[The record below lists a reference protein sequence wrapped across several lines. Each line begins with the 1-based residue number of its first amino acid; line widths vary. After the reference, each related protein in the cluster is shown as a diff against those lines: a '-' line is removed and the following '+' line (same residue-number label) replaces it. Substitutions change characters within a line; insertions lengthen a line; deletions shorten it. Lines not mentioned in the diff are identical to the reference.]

1 MARKRTRASALAG
14 HPPARA
20 GAWLLLPALLIA
32 LLAAYRP
39 AWHGGPI
46 WDDDG
51 HITRPELRSAEGL
64 GRIWSEVGATQQY
77 YPVVHSAFWIEH
89 ALWGDT
95 PTGYHLVS
103 IALHA
108 VSAFL
113 VFLILRRLDV
123 PGAVLAAVIFALH
136 PIQVESVAW
145 ISELKNTLSGVFLLG
160 AALAYLR
167 YENEGRR
174 AAIYVLSLVLFLM
187 AVLSKTVAAMLPAAL
202 LILAW
207 WRRGT
212 IDARRD
218 VVPLLPFFA
227 AGLAAGLLTAWVERT
242 FIGAAGPAFHLSAAE
257 RVLVAGRAL
266 WFYAGKLLWPV
277 PLIFNYPRWTVDTT
291 AWWQY
296 LFPLG
301 AAAAFAACWA
311 IRRRTRAPLA
321 ALALFAVALFPALG
335 FVSIF
340 PFRYSFVADHFAYLA
355 AIPFAA
361 LAAARVPR
369 RAIAIAV
376 CVAAAVLGGLTHVQS
391 RDYRDAEALYRAVI
405 RRNPSSWLAQNN
417 LGRLLLGQ
425 GRTDEALAPLEAAA
439 RLQPAYGEP
448 YANLGRLHVRRGE
461 HALAVE
467 PLEAALTIDP
477 ANAPAHYNL
486 GVALQALGRAEAA
499 AGQFA
504 EAARLQPGAV
514 EPEFALGNVL
524 QGLGRPADAIAHY
537 ETALRSAPM
546 EAAIHNNLGGALV
559 AAGRLDEAGAHFSE
573 ALRLRPD
580 FDQARENLRRLR
592 ALRGR

>member
-14 HPPARA
+14 HPPARSR
-20 GAWLLLPALLIA
+20 AWLLLPALLIA
-32 LLAAYRP
+32 LLAAYQP

-46 WDDDG
+46 WDDEG
-51 HITRPELRSAEGL
+51 HLTRPELRSAEGL

-77 YPVVHSAFWIEH
+77 YPVAHSAFWIEH
-89 ALWGDT
+89 ALWGDN
-95 PTGYHLVS
+95 PTGYHLAG

-113 VFLILRRLDV
+113 LFLILRRLDV

-174 AAIYVLSLVLFLM
+174 PAIYVLSFVLFLM
-187 AVLSKTVAAMLPAAL
+187 AVLSKTVAAVLPAAL
-202 LILAW
+202 LIVGW

-212 IDARRD
+212 IEVRRD
-218 VVPLLPFFA
+218 FVPLVPFFA

-242 FIGAAGPAFHLSAAE
+242 FIGAAGPAFDLSAAE
-257 RVLVAGRAL
+257 RILVAGRAL
-266 WFYAGKLLWPV
+266 WFYAGKLFWPV

-311 IRRRTRAPLA
+311 LRRRTRAPLA
-321 ALALFAVALFPALG
+321 GLALFAVALFPALG
-335 FVSIF
+335 FVSVF

-361 LAAARVPR
+361 LAAARVPG
-369 RAIAIAV
+369 RAIAMAA
-376 CVAAAVLGGLTHVQS
+376 CVAAAVLGALTHAQS
-391 RDYRDAEALYRAVI
+391 RDYRDAETLYRATI
-405 RRNPSSWLAQNN
+405 QRNPSSWLAQNN

-439 RLQPAYGEP
+439 RLQPAYAEP
-448 YANLGRLHVRRGE
+448 FANLGRLHVRRGE

-467 PLEAALTIDP
+467 PLETALKLDP

-499 AGQFA
+499 AGEFA
-504 EAARLQPGAV
+504 EAARLQPGAA

-524 QGLGRPADAIAHY
+524 QGLGRPGDAIAHY

-559 AAGRLDEAGAHFSE
+559 AAGRLDEAAAHFSE

>member
-14 HPPARA
+14 HRPARA
-20 GAWLLLPALLIA
+20 RAWLLLPALLVA
-32 LLAAYRP
+32 LLVAYRP

-46 WDDDG
+46 WDDEG
-51 HITRPELRSAEGL
+51 HITRAELRSAEGL
-64 GRIWSEVGATQQY
+64 GRIWLEVGATQQY

-89 ALWGDT
+89 ALWGDD

-123 PGAVLAAVIFALH
+123 PGAVLAAAIFALH

-167 YENEGRR
+167 YEDEGRR
-174 AAIYVLSLVLFLM
+174 PAVYVLSFVLFLM
-187 AVLSKTVAAMLPAAL
+187 AVLSKTVAAILPAAL

-242 FIGAAGPAFHLSAAE
+242 FIGAAGAAFHLSAAE

-266 WFYAGKLLWPV
+266 WFYAGKLAWPV
-277 PLIFNYPRWTVDTT
+277 PLIFNYPKWTVDTT
-291 AWWQY
+291 VWWQY
-296 LFPLG
+296 VFPLG

-311 IRRRTRAPLA
+311 LRGRTRAPLA
-321 ALALFAVALFPALG
+321 GLALFAVALFPALG

-355 AIPFAA
+355 VIPVAA
-361 LAAARVPR
+361 LAAACVPR

-376 CVAAAVLGGLTHVQS
+376 CVAAAVLGGLTYAQS
-391 RDYRDAEALYRAVI
+391 RDYRDAETLYRAII

-417 LGRLLLGQ
+417 LGRLLLEQ
-425 GRTDEALAPLEAAA
+425 GRTDEALAPLEAAV
-439 RLQPAYGEP
+439 RLQAGYGEP

-461 HALAVE
+461 HALAIE
-467 PLEAALTIDP
+467 PLERALKIDP

-499 AGQFA
+499 AAQFA
-504 EAARLQPGAV
+504 EAARLQPGAA

-524 QGLGRPADAIAHY
+524 QGLGRPADAIVHY
-537 ETALRSAPM
+537 ENALRSAPM

-559 AAGRLDEAGAHFSE
+559 AAGRLDEAEAHFSE